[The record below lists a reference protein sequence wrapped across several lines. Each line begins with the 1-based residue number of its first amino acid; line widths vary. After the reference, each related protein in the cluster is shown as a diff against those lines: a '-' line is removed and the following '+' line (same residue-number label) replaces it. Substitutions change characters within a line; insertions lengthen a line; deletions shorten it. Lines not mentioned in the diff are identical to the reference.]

1 MKKFK
6 TIFKIFF
13 MALFVLTISM
23 IHFLYKPINSVNRN
37 KKDVACV
44 QNVIKIKNIDTNANT
59 LNTSFNNEENVKKES
74 TSKAVTKLIDV
85 SSYNKINSYETLN
98 EKEQTLFNEIIKRY
112 DTGNFERLYLEDV
125 TLANYYNIENKV
137 AIYFGDYTNLG
148 KFCDFYINK
157 TKTSTEYYIIF
168 RPDDYNKI
176 KVRKEYIDNK
186 IEEELAKMQEGSEIQ
201 KLNQIA
207 NFLAMN
213 FSYNLDQCNVYELF
227 LQRIGNCNAY
237 ALTFKMFAERLSIKC
252 DVLTGYVNNDYHAW
266 NRVYLSDGSIR
277 YYDISFYKS
286 SGNSSYINQEDSLH
300 KVKYVNTYGYG
311 YN

>member
-13 MALFVLTISM
+13 MALFFLTISM
-23 IHFLYKPINSVNRN
+23 IHFLDKPINSVNRN
-37 KKDVACV
+37 IKDVACV
-44 QNVIKIKNIDTNANT
+44 QNVIKITNIDANS
-59 LNTSFNNEENVKKES
+59 LDISEEDINKDGVP
-74 TSKAVTKLIDV
+74 KAVTKLIDV
-85 SSYNKINSYETLN
+85 TSYNKINSYEPLN

-125 TLANYYNIENKV
+125 TLVNYYNIENKA

-148 KFCDFYINK
+148 RFCDFNVSK
-157 TKTSTEYYIIF
+157 TTTSTESYIIF
-168 RPDDYNKI
+168 RPDDYNKL
-176 KVRKEYIDNK
+176 KVRKEYIDSK

-207 NFLAMN
+207 NFLVN
-213 FSYNLDQCNVYELF
+213 DFSYNLDQSNVYELF
-227 LQRIGNCNAY
+227 LQRSGNCNAY
-237 ALTFKMFAERLSIKC
+237 SLAFKMFAERLGIKC
-252 DVLTGYVNNDYHAW
+252 DFLTGYVNDNYHAW
-266 NRVYLSDGSIR
+266 NRVYLLDGSIR

-286 SGNSSYINQEDSLH
+286 RGSISYINQENSLH

-311 YN
+311 YD

>member
-13 MALFVLTISM
+13 MTLFFLTISM
-23 IHFLYKPINSVNRN
+23 IHFLDKPINSVNRN
-37 KKDVACV
+37 IKDVACV
-44 QNVIKIKNIDTNANT
+44 ENEIIITNIDTNT
-59 LNTSFNNEENVKKES
+59 LAISEEDINKASDSE
-74 TSKAVTKLIDV
+74 AVTKLIDV
-85 SSYNKINSYETLN
+85 SSYNKINSYEPLN

-125 TLANYYNIENKV
+125 TLANYYNIENKA

-148 KFCDFYINK
+148 RFCDFNVSK
-157 TKTSTEYYIIF
+157 TTTSRESYIIF

-213 FSYNLDQCNVYELF
+213 FSYNPDQCNVYELF
-227 LQRIGNCNAY
+227 LQRSGNCNAY
-237 ALTFKMFAERLSIKC
+237 SLAFKMFAERLGIKC
-252 DVLTGYVNNDYHAW
+252 DFLTGYANNDYHAW
-266 NRVYLSDGSIR
+266 NRIYLSDGSIR

-286 SGNSSYINQEDSLH
+286 SRSISYINQENSLH
-300 KVKYVNTYGYG
+300 KIKYVNTYGYG